1 MEELPI
7 FTIQLDS
14 QNIRNLEC
22 TGNAANTAIQWDDAT
37 SGGCHA
43 KGHCC
48 EGMVLC
54 EWKLHREGKMLHEN
68 NAVRG
73 MIGREGMSE

>member
-1 MEELPI
+1 MMPRQE
-7 FTIQLDS
+7 
-14 QNIRNLEC
+14 
-22 TGNAANTAIQWDDAT
+22 DAMRKDI
-37 SGGCHA
+37 GW
-43 KGHCC
+43 

-54 EWKLHREGKMLHEN
+54 EWKPHREGMMLHEN